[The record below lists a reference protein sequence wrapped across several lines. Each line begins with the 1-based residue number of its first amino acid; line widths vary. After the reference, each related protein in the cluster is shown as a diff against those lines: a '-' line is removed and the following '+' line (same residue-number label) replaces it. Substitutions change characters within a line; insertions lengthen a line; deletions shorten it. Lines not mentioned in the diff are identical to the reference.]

1 MSVAGHCAYRYDFS
15 PHLFG
20 VESVDNEN
28 VVRKNALWAVPTKNV
43 VRLLPSAVGADAPD
57 N

>member
-28 VVRKNALWAVPTKNV
+28 VVRKNALWAVPTKKKTWYGFC
-43 VRLLPSAVGADAPD
+43 RLP
-57 N
+57 